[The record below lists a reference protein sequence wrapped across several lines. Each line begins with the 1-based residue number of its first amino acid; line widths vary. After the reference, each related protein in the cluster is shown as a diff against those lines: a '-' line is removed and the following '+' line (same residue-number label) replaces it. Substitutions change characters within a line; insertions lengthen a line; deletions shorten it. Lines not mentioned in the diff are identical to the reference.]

1 MRTLL
6 SMIAGILIGC
16 SVTMGYVALSGGWYE
31 YHLHERGDPLPA
43 DMINRHGWELVLFE
57 ETQASAVWLY
67 RRPRIRI
74 R

>member
-6 SMIAGILIGC
+6 AVLAGVAIGC
-16 SVTMGYVALSGGWYE
+16 AATLGAATLAGGWYE
-31 YHLHERGDPLPA
+31 YHLHERGDPLPTE
-43 DMINRHGWELVLFE
+43 MVNRHGWEPIIVE
-57 ETQASAVWLY
+57 ETTSSAVWVY